1 MNSAPLIVM
10 ALQIEAAGQF
20 EAEDVLY
27 TGVGKVNAAHTL
39 TRALSSDHGYTHI
52 INLGTAGSASLIAG
66 DCVCAT
72 HFIQRDIDVTA
83 LGCAPY
89 TTPFADE
96 PAQLNAGTPLPGYRA
111 VTCGTGDRF
120 ETAHSD
126 APYDIVDMEGYAL
139 ALCAQRLGMPF
150 ISLKYISDGA
160 DGVAADDWQSVL
172 DHGAR
177 ALYMAYRDIF
187 RYIQE

>member
-1 MNSAPLIVM
+1 MSPAPLIVM
-10 ALQIEAAGQF
+10 ALEMEAADQFSGQ
-20 EAEDVLY
+20 DILY
-27 TGVGKVNAAHTL
+27 TGVGKVNAAYTL
-39 TRALSSDHGYTHI
+39 TRALSGNHGYSHV
-52 INLGTAGSASLIAG
+52 INLGTAGSARIPAG
-66 DCVCAT
+66 ETVCAT
-72 HFIQRDIDVTA
+72 HFIQRDMDVTA

-111 VTCGTGDRF
+111 VTCGTGDHF
-120 ETAHSD
+120 ETGHSD

-160 DGVAADDWQSVL
+160 DGRAAGDWQSVL
-172 DHGAR
+172 DYGAQ